1 MAKSSTER
9 QDNHGLR
16 KKQILQC
23 VTFSFLGRNHNLT
36 ILRYIE
42 ELPILIIKKET
53 LVRNCGYM
61 AQ

>member
-1 MAKSSTER
+1 MAKSSTEGR
-9 QDNHGLR
+9 DSHGLG
-16 KKQILQC
+16 KKQILRC
-23 VTFSFLGRNHNLT
+23 ITFSFLGRNHNLT

-42 ELPILIIKKET
+42 ELSIVKIKEM